1 MVIDSRSSKFD
12 LSFTPPVMN
21 AAGFMGFAP
30 DVHGPQ
36 DLSNL
41 GAFVTNPLSLEPR
54 SPATGARFIPFSGG
68 FLLHSGHPNPGLRVI
83 LRRFAARWRR
93 SPLPVWIHLLVQ
105 TPQEATA
112 MVRRL
117 ELLKGICGFELGLP
131 PGIDIGYARA
141 LIQAA
146 RSELPLIVKI
156 PIDQVE
162 AMSKSAADAGV
173 DAISLGSPRGELPDE
188 NGKLVQ
194 GRLYGPALFP
204 QALMAVQSA
213 VSCGIPVIGGGGVY
227 SAWQAQIMLACGAA
241 AVQLDGMLWKGGWT
255 GLETPGKV
263 SRV

>member
-1 MVIDSRSSKFD
+1 MSSKFD

-21 AAGFMGFAP
+21 VAGFMGFALKA
-30 DVHGPQ
+30 HGPF
-36 DLSNL
+36 DLANL

-54 SPATGARFIPFSGG
+54 SPAAGTRFIPFSGG

-93 SPLPVWIHLLVQ
+93 SPLPVWVHLLVEI
-105 TPQEATA
+105 PQEATS

-117 ELLKGICGFELGLP
+117 ELLEGVNGFELGLP
-131 PGIDIGYARA
+131 PGIDLAYAKA

-146 RSELPLIVKI
+146 QSELPLVVKI

-162 AMSKSAADAGV
+162 EMSGTVADAGA
-173 DAISLGSPRGELPDE
+173 DAISLAARRGVLPDGD
-188 NGKLVQ
+188 GKLVQ

-204 QALMAVQSA
+204 DALLAVKTC

-227 SAWQAQIMLACGAA
+227 AAWQAQIMLACGAA
-241 AVQLDGMLWKGGWT
+241 AVQLDGVLWKGGWSQIAA
-255 GLETPGKV
+255 PGMV